1 MRRMLKLFNI
11 DSILNDLDFLS
22 SFFARSERGKRQ
34 LRAQSPTEYRFAFW
48 SDVRRGVAATL
59 SEVVTATKAMIE
71 RTISDSD
78 RACREA
84 DTYSSAG
91 RDDPPVTFLQRLRML
106 RTGALLFGRG

>member
-34 LRAQSPTEYRFAFW
+34 LRAQSRTEYRFAFW

-59 SEVVTATKAMIE
+59 SEVVTAAKAMIE
-71 RTISDSD
+71 RTIL
-78 RACREA
+78 
-84 DTYSSAG
+84 T
-91 RDDPPVTFLQRLRML
+91 M
-106 RTGALLFGRG
+106 TGAAARLTLTPALDAMTHPISLF